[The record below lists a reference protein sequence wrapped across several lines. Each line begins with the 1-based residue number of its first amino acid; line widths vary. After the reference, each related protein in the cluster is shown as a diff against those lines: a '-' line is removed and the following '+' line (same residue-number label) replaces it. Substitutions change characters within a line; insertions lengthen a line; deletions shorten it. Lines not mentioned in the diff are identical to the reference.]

1 MAEMRFVPEV
11 RTDWVGPLG
20 RDQHE
25 VLRRAVAKVVL
36 LGEQVGV
43 STDEMILL
51 LDSGVTVR
59 ELLEYL
65 KSRETDL
72 A

>member
-1 MAEMRFVPEV
+1 MAQMRFVQEV
-11 RTDWVGPLG
+11 RTDWARPLA

-43 STDEMILL
+43 NTDQMILL
-51 LDSGVTVR
+51 LDSGLTMR

-65 KSRETDL
+65 MSRKADVV
-72 A
+72 